1 MIQYNYTEKYDM
13 NKIMKGR
20 KIIVRKILRFKV
32 YIENLEG
39 KIERIIEI
47 NDAKTVADL
56 AYTILTTF
64 DSLAYHLYNI
74 KHNNIIYDCAVN
86 EDWLFE
92 EKTENAITTKIRKLD
107 FSSEKTMKMTYDYSS
122 PTIFL
127 IKLLETKESQNGD
140 GNRYPKIIDGKGQG
154 MLDDITSEELL
165 EIIKD
170 TDKRGYSIH
179 QYSPGYERDFYYDY
193 RDYDLDYDSS
203 SIRARRFEVKYAYEQ
218 DLD

>member
-1 MIQYNYTEKYDM
+1 M
-13 NKIMKGR
+13 G
-20 KIIVRKILRFKV
+20 KILKFKV

-56 AYTILTTF
+56 AYTILASF
-64 DSLAYHLYNI
+64 DSLAYHLYNV
-74 KHNNIIYDCAVN
+74 KHNNIIYDCAI
-86 EDWLFE
+86 DTDYLFE
-92 EKTENAITTKIRKLD
+92 ERTEDATQIKLRKLD
-107 FSSEKTMKMTYDYSS
+107 FTKEKTMKMTYDYGS
-122 PTIFL
+122 PTTFL
-127 IKLLETKESQNGD
+127 IRLLETRESQNGA

-170 TDKRGYSIH
+170 TDKRGYSVH
-179 QYSPGYERDFYYDY
+179 EYTSGYERDFYYDY

-203 SIRARRFEVKYAYEQ
+203 SIRARRFEVKYAYEP
-218 DLD
+218 DLE